1 MPIMH
6 SRKPSAKMAPSAV
19 FCRRGSAMSQKR
31 KKGREVVMKSFGYS
45 RSAISLSV
53 ITSDVRHLYSS
64 VYGTTYR

>member
-31 KKGREVVMKSFGYS
+31 KKGREVVMKSCWVEEE
-45 RSAISLSV
+45 AVISTTL
-53 ITSDVRHLYSS
+53 IVREMS
-64 VYGTTYR
+64 GER